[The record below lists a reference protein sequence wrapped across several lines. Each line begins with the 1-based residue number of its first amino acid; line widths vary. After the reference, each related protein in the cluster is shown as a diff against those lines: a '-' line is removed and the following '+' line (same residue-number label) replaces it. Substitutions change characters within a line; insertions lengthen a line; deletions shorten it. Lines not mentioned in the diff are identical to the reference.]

1 MKINVA
7 RHMGLCFGV
16 KDAIQLAEETA
27 KNAPV
32 TIFGPLAH
40 NPSIQNRLM
49 KQGVQFAAQHQHAK
63 TDTLIVTAHG
73 TSDRMRKEIKE
84 AGFDVKD
91 ATCPLVHF
99 AHRSLMELVKGGYYP
114 VIIGKADHIEVR
126 GLTGDLKDYT
136 VVLQASDIDQIP
148 QSKGIGIISQTTQ
161 PINHVQGLV
170 DQIKKRFPESEI
182 RFTDT
187 VCHPTK
193 QRQKS
198 AVELGQQS
206 DVVIV
211 IGGKTSNNT
220 RQLSNTVSRY
230 CSRVYQIEKVTDL
243 NRAWFDS
250 DDIVGITA
258 GTSTPDEV
266 IQPVI
271 KQIKAWDHA
280 ESPVLEERHS
290 KVMAEQG

>member
-1 MKINVA
+1 MKIKLA
-7 RHMGLCFGV
+7 QHMGLCFGV

-27 KNAPV
+27 KTGPV

-40 NPSIQNRLM
+40 NPSIKNRLLE
-49 KQGVQFAAQHQHAK
+49 QGIEFTEQHQHAR

-73 TSDRMRKEIKE
+73 TSDRMRQEINE

-99 AHRSLMELVKGGYYP
+99 AHRSLKKLVSDGYYP
-114 VIIGKADHIEVR
+114 VIIGKEDHIEVR
-126 GLTGDLKDYT
+126 GLTGDLDAYT
-136 VVLQASDIDQIP
+136 VLSQASDIDQLP
-148 QSKGIGIISQTTQ
+148 PAKRMGIISQTTQ
-161 PINHVQGLV
+161 PIDHVESLV
-170 DQIKKRFPESEI
+170 ECIKATFPESEI

-198 AVELGQQS
+198 AIELGQQS

-211 IGGKTSNNT
+211 IGGRTSNNT
-220 RQLSNTVSRY
+220 RQLSRTVSRF
-230 CSRVYQIEKVTDL
+230 CDRVYQIEKVEDL
-243 NRAWFDS
+243 SRTWFESADA
-250 DDIVGITA
+250 VGITA

-271 KQIKAWDHA
+271 EQLRLWNNA
-280 ESPVLEERHS
+280 ESPASVRMETQAR
-290 KVMAEQG
+290 VMAD

>member
-1 MKINVA
+1 V
-7 RHMGLCFGV
+7 
-16 KDAIQLAEETA
+16 E
-27 KNAPV
+27 
-32 TIFGPLAH
+32 
-40 NPSIQNRLM
+40 
-49 KQGVQFAAQHQHAK
+49 QGVQFADQHQQAK

-73 TSDRMRKEIKE
+73 TSDRMRHEIKE

-126 GLTGDLKDYT
+126 GLTGDLEEYT
-136 VVLQASDIDQIP
+136 VVLKVSDIEQIP
-148 QSKGIGIISQTTQ
+148 QSKRIGIISQTTQ
-161 PINHVQGLV
+161 PIDHVQSLV
-170 DQIKKRFPESEI
+170 DEIKAKYPQSEI

-211 IGGKTSNNT
+211 IGGRSSNNT
-220 RQLSNTVSRY
+220 SQLTKTVSRF
-230 CSRVYQIEKVTDL
+230 CNRVHQIEKVADL

-250 DDIVGITA
+250 DDVVGITA

-271 KQIKAWDHA
+271 EQLRSWDHA
-280 ESPVLEERHS
+280 EFPALVETHAN
-290 KVMAEQG
+290 VMAK